1 MVATQESRLQREMK
15 GTFLRTYRG
24 DWSGNFLQRLVCET
38 TSDISWQLM
47 CFLVGGT
54 RKKLHS
60 DRTLLV
66 NFVTPPGPKHAYY
79 GTCFFLSRQ
88 NKGMVNWLSYF
99 AKALCELVCVCVCG
113 AAGRC
118 GSEPSWTYP
127 TIGKVIWG
135 FCVDFNNKIQH
146 LE

>member
-1 MVATQESRLQREMK
+1 
-15 GTFLRTYRG
+15 
-24 DWSGNFLQRLVCET
+24 
-38 TSDISWQLM
+38 M

-66 NFVTPPGPKHAYY
+66 NVVTPPGPKHAYY

-99 AKALCELVCVCVCG
+99 AKALCELVCVCVW
-113 AAGRC
+113 RC
-118 GSEPSWTYP
+118 WQVCLRAQLDLSYNREGYLR
-127 TIGKVIWG
+127 
-135 FCVDFNNKIQH
+135 FLC
-146 LE
+146 